1 MNTFEE
7 RLNVVRQKL
16 DEWEVEGVLIGS
28 GSNRRW
34 LSGFTGSS
42 GQLLITAESAIIAT
56 DSRYYEQAQN
66 ESPAFTL
73 FKHQR
78 TKEDNEKLFE
88 AAGVGTI
95 GVGKIGVEA
104 QHTTLAA
111 MSKLRKIEGIEWK
124 SLPNTI
130 EPLRQIKTDTE
141 LRQIRAAAELTDFTM
156 SQVNQLAR
164 PGQTERE
171 LAWELEKT
179 MREAGAEATAFTI
192 IVASG
197 PNSALPHHRPGDRV
211 LTLGDSIVIDMGA
224 QLDGYNSDLTRTFY
238 LGDEPSQ
245 EFWRVYNL
253 VLGAQTAVFFHL
265 RPGANCK
272 AVDKVARDIINNAGH
287 EEHFGHGL
295 GHGLGLDVH
304 EGPRLS
310 RLADDDAVLAAGMVV
325 TIEPGVYIPG
335 WGGVRIEDLVTIT
348 ATGFRRLSLCP
359 KLPIIPVH
367 NS

>member
-1 MNTFEE
+1 MNTIEE

-42 GQLLITAESAIIAT
+42 GQLFITAESAIIAT

-66 ESPAFTL
+66 EAPAFTL

-88 AAGVGTI
+88 TAGA
-95 GVGKIGVEA
+95 GKIGVEA

-111 MSKLRKIEGIEWK
+111 MSKLRKIEGIKWK
-124 SLPNTI
+124 PLPNTV
-130 EPLRQIKTDTE
+130 EPMRQIKTEAE
-141 LRQIRAAAELTDFTM
+141 LRQIRAAAELTDYTM

-197 PNSALPHHRPGDRV
+197 PNSALPHHRPGDRE

-265 RPGANCK
+265 RPEANCK
-272 AVDKVARDIINNAGH
+272 AVDKVARDIIHNAGH

-295 GHGLGLDVH
+295 GHGLGLEVH
-304 EGPRLS
+304 EGPTLS
-310 RLADDDAVLAAGMVV
+310 YRADEESTLAAGMVT

-348 ATGFRRLSLCP
+348 PTGFRRLSYCP
-359 KLPIIPVH
+359 KLPIIPVK

>member
-1 MNTFEE
+1 MNIFEE
-7 RLNVVRQKL
+7 RLNAVRQKL
-16 DEWEVEGVLIGS
+16 DEWEVDGVLIGS
-28 GSNRRW
+28 DNNRRW

-42 GQLLITAESAIIAT
+42 GQLLITAESALIAT

-66 ESPAFTL
+66 EAPAFTL
-73 FKHQR
+73 FKHRR

-88 AAGVGTI
+88 TVGA
-95 GVGKIGVEA
+95 GKIGIEA

-111 MSKLRKIEGIEWK
+111 MSQLRKIEGIEWK
-124 SLPNTI
+124 PLPGTV
-130 EPLRQIKTDTE
+130 EPLRQIKTPAE
-141 LRQIRAAAELTDFTM
+141 LRQIRAAAELTDHTM
-156 SQVNQLAR
+156 SQVHKLAH

-211 LTLGDSIVIDMGA
+211 LKLGDSIIIDMGA

-238 LGDEPSQ
+238 LGAKPSS
-245 EFWRVYNL
+245 EFWQAYNL

-265 RPGANCK
+265 RPEANCRQI
-272 AVDKVARDIINNAGH
+272 DKIARDIIHNAGH

-295 GHGLGLDVH
+295 GHGLGLEVH

-310 RLADDDAVLAAGMVV
+310 PLAEEEATLAAGMVT

-335 WGGVRIEDLVTIT
+335 WGGIRIEDLVTIT

-359 KLPIIPVH
+359 KLPIIPV
-367 NS
+367 

>member
-1 MNTFEE
+1 MLMNIFEE
-7 RLNVVRQKL
+7 RLSTVRQKL
-16 DEWEVEGVLIGS
+16 DEWEVDGILIGS
-28 GSNRRW
+28 NSNRRW

-42 GQLLITAESAIIAT
+42 GQLLITADSAIIAT

-66 ESPAFTL
+66 EAPTFTL

-88 AAGVGTI
+88 TAGA
-95 GVGKIGVEA
+95 GKIGVEA
-104 QHTTLAA
+104 QHTSLAA
-111 MSKLRKIEGIEWK
+111 MSQLRKIEGIAWK
-124 SLPNTI
+124 PLPKTV
-130 EPLRQIKTDTE
+130 EPLRQIKSEAE
-141 LRQIRAAAELTDFTM
+141 LRQIRAAAELTDYAM
-156 SQVNQLAR
+156 SQVNHLAR

-179 MREAGAEATAFTI
+179 MREAGADATAFTI

-211 LTLGDSIVIDMGA
+211 LTLGDPIIIDMGA
-224 QLDGYNSDLTRTFY
+224 QLDGYNSDMTRTFY
-238 LGDEPSQ
+238 LGDEPSR

-253 VLGAQTAVFFHL
+253 VLGAETAVFFHL
-265 RPGANCK
+265 RPDANCK

-295 GHGLGLDVH
+295 GHGVGLEIH

-310 RLADDDAVLAAGMVV
+310 PLADDDATLAAGMVV

-348 ATGFRRLSLCP
+348 PTGFRRLSLCP
-359 KLPIIPVH
+359 KLPIIPIR

>member
-1 MNTFEE
+1 MNIFEE
-7 RLNVVRQKL
+7 RLNAVRQKL

-28 GSNRRW
+28 DSNRRW
-34 LSGFTGSS
+34 LSGFTGSG
-42 GQLLITAESAIIAT
+42 GQLLITADSALIAT
-56 DSRYYEQAQN
+56 DSRYFEQAQK
-66 ESPAFTL
+66 EAPAFTL
-73 FKHQR
+73 FKHRR

-88 AAGVGTI
+88 TANAS
-95 GVGKIGVEA
+95 KIGVEA

-111 MSKLRKIEGIEWK
+111 MSKLRQIEGVEWK
-124 SLPNTI
+124 PLPNTV
-130 EPLRQIKTDTE
+130 EPMRQIKIETE
-141 LRQIRAAAELTDFTM
+141 LRQIRAAAELTDYTM

-179 MREAGAEATAFTI
+179 MRQAGAEATAFTI

-238 LGDEPSQ
+238 LGDEPSA
-245 EFWRVYNL
+245 EFWQVYNL

-265 RPGANCK
+265 RPEANCK
-272 AVDKVARDIINNAGH
+272 AVDKVARDIIHNAGH

-295 GHGLGLDVH
+295 GHGLGLEVH
-304 EGPRLS
+304 EEPRLS
-310 RLADDDAVLAAGMVV
+310 PLADEDDTLAAGMVT

-359 KLPIIPVH
+359 KLPIIPIR